1 MSTHRNEPSW
11 RERYD
16 RSEGLLNDSH
26 RWVANGTVLPHW
38 IGRTERFWYE
48 READGHRQV
57 RVVDAPSGRTC
68 AELSVDAVAQALADF
83 FTAPVDGESLLL
95 QGLRFDD
102 DLSHARFDA
111 CGRTWAWRLGET
123 GSGGLQPSD
132 KKADLGWLTAP
143 DGRSAVFVRDDNNF
157 WLRDLASGHERPL
170 TRDGTPTNAYGGG
183 PASMRALRQRFGGK
197 PEGCWSP
204 DSRWF
209 FTVQADDRHVS
220 PLALMDYAPAAGG
233 RPQVISNL
241 TSLPSDPKPTE
252 LRMVALEVASGRQ
265 VEARYPRLSAVRMN
279 DTPFSAGLAWWSAD
293 SGTAYFVDI
302 ERGEKAVH
310 VVAFEV
316 ATGRSSVVFSEHSDT
331 PLELS
336 VVVYAPA
343 LVFPLVGSDELL
355 WYSERS
361 GRGHLLL
368 VDLRSGSV
376 KHPVTRGE
384 WQVREVLSVDEA
396 RREVF
401 FLAGGMA
408 QGEDPYV
415 RKPCIAHLDTGEL
428 RVLSEAPG
436 DHIVWRANEMALT
449 GLMIMGGDPAAVS
462 GLSPSG
468 EFFVETVGS
477 TDRLPETVLRRRD
490 GSLVALLEQAENRAL
505 PVDWQWP
512 LAVQLKAADGVTDVY
527 GLLFHPVHAE
537 GAAVPLIDL
546 VYGGPQVSF
555 VPKTAFA
562 TTLQPDTFLEAMAL
576 ATLGA
581 WVLVLDGRGTAW
593 RERAFRQAS
602 FGAVQ
607 TASNL
612 EDHIAAIRQ
621 LAARHPS
628 IDLGRVGITGFS
640 GGGYLTA
647 LAALRHGD
655 FFKVAVAGGGNY
667 DQALFWHGWG
677 ERYHGP
683 YDEALYRGQAAK
695 TYASGLQGKLLLV
708 HGLLDGGCHPAA
720 LFQLVQALIEAN
732 QDADLVVLPR
742 AAHEWSGYGHR
753 RRLDYLVTHLFGQ
766 LPPPAAAFRDGFA
779 ELMARRLANTKPP
792 RPLADAAQAAL
803 PSGGDDGT

>member
-1 MSTHRNEPSW
+1 MSLSW
-11 RERYD
+11 RDRYD
-16 RSEGLLNDSH
+16 RCETLLSDGLRL
-26 RWVANGTVLPHW
+26 VANGAVMPHW

-48 READGHRQV
+48 RDAGGRRQV
-57 RVVDAPSGRTC
+57 RVVDAPSGCTC
-68 AELSVDAVAQALADF
+68 AELAVGGVAQALEGF
-83 FTAPVDGESLLL
+83 FAAPVDHQAL
-95 QGLRFDD
+95 QLEGLRFDD
-102 DLSHARFDA
+102 DLSHARFEA
-111 CGRTWAWRLGET
+111 FGRSWAWSLLADPGIGALKPT
-123 GSGGLQPSD
+123 D
-132 KKADLGWLTAP
+132 KTADLGWLTAP
-143 DGRSAVFVRDDNNF
+143 DGQSAVFVREDNL
-157 WLRDLASGHERPL
+157 WLRELSSGIERSL

-183 PASMRALRQRFGGK
+183 PASMRMLRQRMGGK

-220 PLALMDYAPAAGG
+220 PLALMDYAPAGGG

-241 TSLPSDPKPTE
+241 TSLPADPKPTE

-279 DTPFSAGLAWWSAD
+279 DTPFSAGLVWWSAD
-293 SGTAYFVDI
+293 SGMAYFVDI
-302 ERGEKAVH
+302 ERGEKVAH

-316 ATGRSSVVFSEHSDT
+316 ATGRARVVFSEHGDT

-376 KHPVTRGE
+376 RHPVTQGE
-384 WQVREVLSVDEA
+384 WQVREVLAVDEA

-401 FLAGGMA
+401 FLAGGIS
-408 QGEDPYV
+408 QGEDPYL
-415 RKPCIAHLDTGEL
+415 RKPCIAHIDTGEI
-428 RVLSEAPG
+428 RVLSDAPG
-436 DHIVWRANEMALT
+436 DHILWRANELALM
-449 GLMIMGGDPAAVS
+449 GLMMTGGDPAAVS

-468 EFFVETVGS
+468 EHFVETVGS
-477 TDRLPETVLRRRD
+477 AFRLPETVLRRRD
-490 GSLVALLEQAENRAL
+490 GSFVALLEHAEDRRL
-505 PVDWQWP
+505 PADWQWP
-512 LAVQLKAADGVTDVY
+512 LEVQLKAADGVTDLH
-527 GLLFHPVHAE
+527 GLLFRPVRAE
-537 GAAVPLIDL
+537 GDVVPLIDL

-555 VPKTAFA
+555 VPKSAFA
-562 TTLQPDTFLEAMAL
+562 TPLMQDTFLEAMAL

-602 FGAVQ
+602 YGAVQ

-612 EDHIAAIRQ
+612 EDHIGAIRQ

-667 DQALFWHGWG
+667 DQSLFWHGWG

-683 YDEALYRGQAAK
+683 YEEALYREQAAK
-695 TYASGLQGKLLLV
+695 TYASGLRGKLLLV

-742 AAHEWSGYGHR
+742 AIHEWTGYGQR
-753 RRLDYLVTHLFGQ
+753 RRLDYLVMHLFGQ
-766 LPPPAAAFRDGFA
+766 LPPPAAAFRDGIA
-779 ELMARRLANTKPP
+779 ELMSRRMANAKPP
-792 RPLADAAQAAL
+792 RPAADEAQAAA
-803 PSGGDDGT
+803 PAGDDDSA